1 MKSIHDFPTV
11 LVARDP
17 IDFRKGRKSLV
28 LWIQDV
34 MNEKPM
40 DGTLYVFFNRRKD
53 CVKCIYWDKTGFA
66 MWEKG
71 LEKEKFI
78 VPKNTLPS
86 RIVLTV
92 EQVDWLLSGIDI
104 WHMRQHEELEYSL
117 V

>member
-17 IDFRKGRKSLV
+17 IDFRKGRKSLA
-28 LWIQDV
+28 LWIQDM

-53 CVKCIYWDKTGFA
+53 CVKCVYWDGCGFA
-66 MWEKG
+66 LWEKG
-71 LEKEKFI
+71 LEKERFV
-78 VPKNTLPS
+78 VPQGTLPEK
-86 RIVLTV
+86 IVLTTQ
-92 EQVDWLLSGIDI
+92 QVAWLLSGVDI
-104 WHMRQHEELEYSL
+104 WELKTHKKVEYSL